1 MKFDI
6 AMACPTA
13 IQAFAPYYE
22 AALVCNALHCPHFVS
37 QFFPLFMKSVLPNFS
52 LRSATS
58 RAWLAA
64 FGLGL
69 GLLTTPALA
78 QTPTVYGLGTL
89 SQTIAPG
96 TNPFFPAG
104 AAAGTQGLVTINPT
118 TGAAALTMAPMLVT
132 GVTAGQT
139 LVGMDYRPNTGQLF
153 ALGYD
158 PTLTTNNA
166 RLYVLDPATGVA
178 APVGAAAITLALGT
192 NPARI
197 GFDFNPTVDRI
208 RVEGG
213 SGGANYRLNPSM
225 GGIAATDGNL
235 NYAAPNAA
243 LSPLI
248 ASVAY
253 TNSYI
258 GSTSTTLYALDAPGT
273 ASANNGFLSV
283 QSPPNNGTL
292 TAPVTTMLGLY
303 GIGDAVALNTDVYYN
318 PSTGLNEAYLTEVTV
333 RNTNGVS
340 SSNFYALNL
349 TTGMATLRGNT
360 VPASTLTPLDIRDIA
375 VVIAPPTQPA
385 LTGQLLYAVA
395 GGNLISFDSG
405 NPTVVRSA
413 VNFGGGITTGQ
424 VVVGIDF
431 RPANSQLY
439 ALGYNAALAT
449 ANANIYSVN
458 LTTGALTTVGPT
470 PLTLALGA
478 TTDRVGFD
486 FNPTVDRIRVVS
498 TTGANYRLNPN
509 DGTLVAADGNLTSG
523 PRISAAAY
531 TNSSTTSGT
540 SLYDYDA
547 AAGQLYLQNP
557 PNDGTLVAVGAAS
570 GVTSTDGADFD
581 IYNATG
587 TTTNTAY
594 LAISP
599 GGSPTPPS
607 FDNLYTMDLTTG
619 ALTSVGR
626 IGLGSNVSG
635 LASLT
640 QALLATAPAAV
651 SQQVGVYPNPT
662 RGAVQ
667 LSLPPALG
675 RQATEATL
683 VNTLGQTVLRT
694 TLAASTTTQLLALPG
709 VAQGVYMLRL
719 LTSEGTVNKRLVVE

>member
-1 MKFDI
+1 VHCWI
-6 AMACPTA
+6 IQSISSNCLLLRACTSFCFTFSTL
-13 IQAFAPYYE
+13 IFCH
-22 AALVCNALHCPHFVS
+22 LTSTRL
-37 QFFPLFMKSVLPNFS
+37 MKSVLQGFS
-52 LRSATS
+52 LRPSTS
-58 RAWLAA
+58 RSWLAA
-64 FGLGL
+64 LGLGL

-96 TNPFFPAG
+96 TNPFFPTG
-104 AAAGTQGLVTINPT
+104 ATVGTQGLVTINPT
-118 TGAAALTMAPMLVT
+118 TGEALRTTTPVLVT
-132 GVTAGQT
+132 GVTTGQT
-139 LVGMDYRPNTGQLF
+139 LVGMDYRPNTGQLY

-166 RLYVLDPATGVA
+166 RLYTLDPTTGVA
-178 APVGAAAITLALGT
+178 TAVGTAAITLALGT
-192 NPARI
+192 SPTRI

-213 SGGANYRLNPSM
+213 SGNANYRLNPST
-225 GGIAATDGNL
+225 GGVAATDGTL
-235 NYAAPNAA
+235 NYAAPNTA
-243 LSPLI
+243 LTPAVL
-248 ASVAY
+248 SVAY

-258 GSTSTTLYALDAPGT
+258 GSTSTALYVLDAP
-273 ASANNGFLSV
+273 SSNNGLLSV
-283 QSPPNNGTL
+283 QNPPNNGTL
-292 TAPVTTMLGLY
+292 TNTQPLMLGRF
-303 GIGDAVALNTDVYYN
+303 GVGDALALNADVYYN
-318 PSTGLNEAYLTEVTV
+318 ASTGLNEAYMTEVTV
-333 RNTNGVS
+333 RNTSGVS
-340 SSNFYALNL
+340 SSNFYSLDL
-349 TTGMATLRGNT
+349 STGMATLRGNT
-360 VPASTLTPLDIRDIA
+360 VPASALTPLDIRDIA

-413 VNFGGGITTGQ
+413 VNFGGGLATGQ
-424 VVVGIDF
+424 TVVGMDF
-431 RPANSQLY
+431 RPTNGQLY
-439 ALGYNAALAT
+439 ALGYNAALTT

-458 LTTGALTTVGPT
+458 LATGALTTVGAT
-470 PLTLALGA
+470 PLTLALGTA
-478 TTDRVGFD
+478 TDRVGFD

-509 DGTLVAADGNLTSG
+509 DGTLAFTDGNLTSG

-531 TNSSTTSGT
+531 TNSSSTANGTT
-540 SLYDYDA
+540 LYDYDA
-547 AAGQLYLQNP
+547 AAGQLYQQNP

-570 GVTSTDGADFD
+570 GVTSTNGADFD
-581 IYNATG
+581 IYNASG

-599 GGSPTPPS
+599 GGSPTTPS
-607 FDNLYTMDLTTG
+607 FDNLYTVNLTTG

-626 IGLGSNVSG
+626 IGLGSNISG

-662 RGAVQ
+662 RDAVQ
-667 LSLPPALG
+667 LFLPPFLG
-675 RQATEATL
+675 RQATEASL

-694 TLAASTTTQLLALPG
+694 TLPASTTAQHLALPG
-709 VAQGVYMLRL
+709 VAQGVYTLRL

>member
-1 MKFDI
+1 
-6 AMACPTA
+6 
-13 IQAFAPYYE
+13 
-22 AALVCNALHCPHFVS
+22 
-37 QFFPLFMKSVLPNFS
+37 MKSVLPSFS

-69 GLLTTPALA
+69 GLLTTPAQA

-166 RLYVLDPATGVA
+166 RLYVLDPATGVGGGGGGG
-178 APVGAAAITLALGT
+178 PVGAATITLALGT

-213 SGGANYRLNPSM
+213 SGGANYRLNPST

-431 RPANSQLY
+431 RPANGQLY

-486 FNPTVDRIRVVS
+486 FNPAVDRIRVVS

-599 GGSPTPPS
+599 GGSPTTPS

-662 RGAVQ
+662 RGVVQ

-694 TLAASTTTQLLALPG
+694 TLAASTITQLLALPG
-709 VAQGVYMLRL
+709 IAQGVYMLRL